1 MLTRLSQAAST
12 LQSWQTSW
20 DRWAPPPYPRARSH
34 VQTRGRVPIVAGS
47 VIPRLLLDEASVLAQ
62 DWRGAS
68 SPGAA
73 QRVATAGQHRCT
85 PSDSTSA
92 PDHKSHR
99 FIFTPHCAQTHI
111 FHATYYASFRDAH
124 ALRLHRRLFCVCSV
138 YKYGSETSIMAPA
151 SNKQSAEKPPIPA
164 FP

>member
-73 QRVATAGQHRCT
+73 QRVAPAGATPLHTVQQHISPGPQITQVYFYTTLCT
-85 PSDSTSA
+85 NAHLSRDILRIFPRRARAPVASA
-92 PDHKSHR
+92 SVL
-99 FIFTPHCAQTHI
+99 C
-111 FHATYYASFRDAH
+111 
-124 ALRLHRRLFCVCSV
+124 LFCV
-138 YKYGSETSIMAPA
+138 
-151 SNKQSAEKPPIPA
+151 
-164 FP
+164 